1 MGDHRTPTSRPR
13 PPPGGLIRLTVAA
26 PDTLRD
32 LALDIARVVAP
43 EIGRQAG
50 QVDVSVTKST
60 STDLVTEVD
69 CWSEAQIVSRI
80 LDARPDD
87 SILGEEGT
95 GVTGTSGVR
104 WVVDP
109 IDGTTDFV
117 YGHPGF
123 SVSIGV
129 EVDGNLV
136 AGVIVDPL
144 LGDEFCAAVGHGT
157 TRNGKPVRVSN
168 VDELPRTLMATGFS
182 YDPERRRRQAQVLV
196 EVLPRVR
203 DIRRMGGA
211 ALDLASVSCGRVDA
225 YFERGLNP
233 WDCAAGAVLV
243 TEAGGRVTDLDGRP
257 TTGDMTVAAPL
268 AIHGPLLELLRS
280 ADTVRL

>member
-1 MGDHRTPTSRPR
+1 M
-13 PPPGGLIRLTVAA
+13 IRLTVAA

-69 CWSEAQIVSRI
+69 CWSEAQIVNRI

-95 GVTGTSGVR
+95 SVTGTSGVR